1 MQFNLA
7 AAKRLRQEINEV
19 AVILGPP
26 IRRSMWRARGATLVR
41 CATWDCGCVVDYI
54 DHFPDDRQAGLHWDA
69 CGEHR
74 QASAGRQASMGAAA
88 SG

>member
-7 AAKRLRQEINEV
+7 AAKRLRQQINDV
-19 AVILGPP
+19 ACILGPP
-26 IRRSMWRARGATLVR
+26 LRRSMWRARGAALVR

-54 DHFPDDRQAGLHWDA
+54 DNFPDDREAGLHWDA

-74 QASAGRQASMGAAA
+74 QASAQRLVAFRVSAEG
-88 SG
+88 